1 MIVFL
6 SLDKISRLK
15 KNTSGE
21 YSGPGFKTSPS
32 SAGDAGLIPSQGG
45 KIPQALWPRNQN
57 RKQKECCNKFNKNL
71 KMVHIKK
78 KKKSLKKNP
87 TCATDYEYVDSNYWL
102 HSDHYGQWSRF
113 SVQRNRKA
121 EVLPDHVPNRAN
133 VCTSCFVVDG
143 GRSQTSSQSAL
154 NSTWPVCYPYVSVNR
169 DFLNW
174 KFLEGRH

>member
-1 MIVFL
+1 
-6 SLDKISRLK
+6 LDKISRLK

-78 KKKSLKKNP
+78 KKSLKKKP
-87 TCATDYEYVDSNYWL
+87 HQAPLSLGFSRQE
-102 HSDHYGQWSRF
+102 HWSG
-113 SVQRNRKA
+113 
-121 EVLPDHVPNRAN
+121 LPFPSPMHE
-133 VCTSCFVVDG
+133 SE
-143 GRSQTSSQSAL
+143 
-154 NSTWPVCYPYVSVNR
+154 
-169 DFLNW
+169 
-174 KFLEGRH
+174 K